1 MKFATFKIH
10 VARQLPDRVARSA
23 GGVEPDPH
31 RVTLYS
37 SRASAS
43 LIYFLQKL
51 RKSQPAAAEP
61 QCKFFIRRGRPRDVA
76 KIETARRPRRPS
88 PQSVVLR
95 LFSQSS
101 VDCFQPHT
109 GDGCFRFSLAGGR
122 TGQSCNSVFLLR
134 NEAVLSC
141 KNNDDAAS
149 AHFVS
154 QSFRRELRIARVPSP
169 L

>member
-23 GGVEPDPH
+23 GGVEPDLH
-31 RVTLYS
+31 RVTLYP

-76 KIETARRPRRPS
+76 KIETARRPS
-88 PQSVVLR
+88 AQSVVLR

-109 GDGCFRFSLAGGR
+109 GDGCFLFSLGGGR
-122 TGQSCNSVFLLR
+122 TGQSCNSVFYC
-134 NEAVLSC
+134 ET
-141 KNNDDAAS
+141 KPY
-149 AHFVS
+149 
-154 QSFRRELRIARVPSP
+154 FRAKTTMMPRQHTSLVNRFGEN
-169 L
+169 